1 MSLMYIAF
9 FECVAIVWIYGTKR
23 LSANIKDMSG
33 NYPNAFCQLCWKY
46 ISPLLIMVRSSKISF
61 KKTIFLKKKEKTA
74 IYVLIILFSGNLD
87 FQHTRL

>member
-61 KKTIFLKKKEKTA
+61 KKTIFLKKKGEDRYLCPNYF
-74 IYVLIILFSGNLD
+74 IFRQFGFSAY
-87 FQHTRL
+87 

>member
-46 ISPLLIMVRSSKISF
+46 ISPLLIMVSSTIYL
-61 KKTIFLKKKEKTA
+61 KKTIFFLKREMTD
-74 IYVLIILFSGNLD
+74 IYLF
-87 FQHTRL
+87 

>member
-61 KKTIFLKKKEKTA
+61 KKTIFLKKGEDRYLCTNYF
-74 IYVLIILFSGNLD
+74 IFRQFGFSAY
-87 FQHTRL
+87 